1 MIIDPVLYSLLKS
14 DVFLIIEK
22 MSVLSG
28 SSLVTISHIRRY
40 FMIIVFSV
48 WLLFFQFA
56 VLGFFGG
63 RQVNLCHEQFFV
75 SREITFEKVD

>member
-1 MIIDPVLYSLLKS
+1 MIIHPVLYSLLKS
-14 DVFLIIEK
+14 DVFWIIEK

-48 WLLFFQFA
+48 WLLFFQFV
-56 VLGFFGG
+56 VLGFFVGD
-63 RQVNLCHEQFFV
+63 
-75 SREITFEKVD
+75 K